1 MKALNEKPQ
10 TRVMATSFFPPTTM
24 RLSQPSAATSAG
36 ASNLV
41 ALSLQEDA
49 TTNTFS
55 SLDTNEAAIY
65 RLRFLSNWS
74 MPRLL
79 AFLYSENGQT
89 EIQEAFQLNEKS
101 DLTRQCIGIVGFG
114 QLLLAGWR
122 VATAVDCGEG
132 GVHDYVHDSAASI
145 NPTSSSL
152 AETRKPKENFIEYCS
167 VQMRTIGSIALSCA
181 CDSDCTRL
189 PLLEACSEVLC
200 ELFKG
205 YVRPMDEVG

>member
-1 MKALNEKPQ
+1 
-10 TRVMATSFFPPTTM
+10 M
-24 RLSQPSAATSAG
+24 RLSQQPPALTAVG
-36 ASNLV
+36 ASNLA

-74 MPRLL
+74 MPRLF

-101 DLTRQCIGIVGFG
+101 DLARQCIGIVGFG

-122 VATAVDCGEG
+122 AATSVDCGEG
-132 GVHDYVHDSAASI
+132 GVHDYVHDPAGS
-145 NPTSSSL
+145 NPSSSL
-152 AETRKPKENFIEYCS
+152 AESRKPKENFMEFCS
-167 VQMRTIGSIALSCA
+167 VQMRVIGSIALSCA
-181 CDSDCTRL
+181 CDSDGTRL
-189 PLLEACSEVLC
+189 SLLEACSEVLC
-200 ELFKG
+200 ELLIA
-205 YVRPMDEVG
+205 YARPVEVG